1 MTLAAVTAGVL
12 FWVDPFGASI
22 DPANASLKWWGL
34 AALVLPVVSG
44 VLVTR
49 LAGRDPH
56 ATAVTASGQ
65 GIMAAYGAT
74 AAAALILAF
83 LISVTI
89 ALFPHRVPLAQ
100 EPFTQGACPTCS
112 RDGTTIPVALRAEYK
127 HEISVGQAGQTP
139 FAFLLLAPIIG
150 IVLGGVA
157 AAIACGWVPREIPAD
172 ARPGRGDDGRHAPA
186 PGDA

>member
-1 MTLAAVTAGVL
+1 VPGPRLGGRWKAGAGTGL
-12 FWVDPFGASI
+12 PLGRA
-22 DPANASLKWWGL
+22 GL

-65 GIMAAYGAT
+65 GTMAACGAT

-83 LISVTI
+83 LISVTT
-89 ALFPHRVPLAQ
+89 ALLPHRVPLAQ

-112 RDGTTIPVALRAEYK
+112 RDGTVVPVALRAEYK
-127 HEISVGQAGQTP
+127 HEISVGQAAQTP

-150 IVLGGVA
+150 IVLGGIA
-157 AAIACGWVPREIPAD
+157 ATIASAGLPRPVLSG
-172 ARPGRGDDGRHAPA
+172 ARPGPGDDGRRATA

>member
-1 MTLAAVTAGVL
+1 
-12 FWVDPFGASI
+12 
-22 DPANASLKWWGL
+22 
-34 AALVLPVVSG
+34 
-44 VLVTR
+44 
-49 LAGRDPH
+49 
-56 ATAVTASGQ
+56 
-65 GIMAAYGAT
+65 
-74 AAAALILAF
+74 
-83 LISVTI
+83 VTI

-157 AAIACGWVPREIPAD
+157 ATIACGGVPREIPAD
-172 ARPGRGDDGRHAPA
+172 ARPGHGDDGRRAPA